1 MWVEKHTRRMI
12 SYTYCKDLRETQIL
26 LYALKKY
33 GFCLNQSLDIR
44 QELGLALILVKIST
58 YFEQNPSNTDIFSI
72 LSLFQVNY
80 EHIFHQNVPFLPT

>member
-58 YFEQNPSNTDIFSI
+58 YFEQKSEQYGHFFDPI
-72 LSLFQVNY
+72 LISGQL
-80 EHIFHQNVPFLPT
+80 